1 MHGKT
6 YLSVKTFGPKPFKQ
20 KKLDTGK
27 NITHEKNKLVM
38 VPTKKERNKS
48 SKVSLIETYC
58 SGPDRIL
65 GISYKTL
72 KNLH

>member
-1 MHGKT
+1 MHGET

-20 KKLDTGK
+20 KNWTLAKILHMK
-27 NITHEKNKLVM
+27 KKLVM